1 MTSVTAVA
9 ASAVMLA
16 SIVGLSVNNAH
27 LLALAMLASTA
38 DSWASTLPRLLRLLL
53 LLLPLGSSGCAPGT
67 SRPFDL
73 IQYTTNSNKC
83 FLQQRHLY

>member
-38 DSWASTLPRLLRLLL
+38 DSWASTLPRLL

>member
-1 MTSVTAVA
+1 MPVTSVTAVA

-38 DSWASTLPRLLRLLL
+38 DLWASTLPRLLR

>member
-38 DSWASTLPRLLRLLL
+38 DSWASTLPRLL
-53 LLLPLGSSGCAPGT
+53 LPLGSSGCAPGT